1 MQAGAVA
8 VAGDHAP
15 AGGLRVPF
23 VVTPNPRRA
32 LALAAARFYPRQPAT
47 IAAVT
52 GTSGKTSVA
61 AFTRQIWERLGH
73 ASASIGTIGLVSPK
87 RTVYGSLTT
96 PDPIALHRQLD
107 EITGDGVT
115 HLAFEASSHGL
126 DQFRLDGV
134 RIAAGGFTNLTR
146 DHMDY
151 HPDEAHYLAAKL
163 RLFRDLVAPDGAAV
177 ISADHDCSQEV
188 IDAARARG
196 LRIIAVGR
204 NADGA
209 GEGIRLVDA
218 AVEGFAQKLTLEH
231 RGRKHAIK
239 LPLVGE
245 FQIENALVAAGLAIG
260 TGSEP
265 GEVFAALEHLEGAK
279 GRLERVGE
287 HNGAPIFVDY
297 AHKPDALAKA
307 LQALRPYAK
316 RKLVVIFGAGG
327 DRDAGKRPIM
337 GAIAA
342 ENADHVIVT
351 DDNPRSENPATI
363 RAAILAAAK
372 GASDI
377 GDRAEAIR
385 AGIAALQ
392 PGDALLDRRQGAR
405 DRPDRRRQGLAVQRS
420 RGGGRRARSEGGMSA
435 TPLWTIAEVARALG
449 LPGEFPDTPI
459 DFVTQDSRLVKP
471 GCLFVALS
479 GTPSGGFIS
488 SFASARDGWDFAD
501 KAQAAG
507 AVAMIVP
514 HRIDGVSVP
523 QLIVKDT
530 LIDGLWTL
538 ARAARARFNGPVIG
552 LTGSAG
558 KTSTKEFLAAYPAAY
573 ASPSSFNNFWGVP
586 LTLCNAS
593 PKASVWVVEMGMNQ
607 IGEIA
612 RLSELTQPTVAL
624 VVNVQPVHLEKL
636 GSLEAIRREK
646 VSIAQGL
653 PRTACWCC
661 LTMSRRRNGTAR
673 SSASAK
679 RPRSGSCSMRPRARA
694 GTSPLM

>member
-1 MQAGAVA
+1 M
-8 VAGDHAP
+8 
-15 AGGLRVPF
+15 R
-23 VVTPNPRRA
+23 
-32 LALAAARFYPRQPAT
+32 
-47 IAAVT
+47 
-52 GTSGKTSVA
+52 K
-61 AFTRQIWERLGH
+61 
-73 ASASIGTIGLVSPK
+73 
-87 RTVYGSLTT
+87 
-96 PDPIALHRQLD
+96 
-107 EITGDGVT
+107 
-115 HLAFEASSHGL
+115 SS
-126 DQFRLDGV
+126 
-134 RIAAGGFTNLTR
+134 
-146 DHMDY
+146 
-151 HPDEAHYLAAKL
+151 
-163 RLFRDLVAPDGAAV
+163 
-177 ISADHDCSQEV
+177 
-188 IDAARARG
+188 
-196 LRIIAVGR
+196 
-204 NADGA
+204 
-209 GEGIRLVDA
+209 
-218 AVEGFAQKLTLEH
+218 TLEH
-231 RGRKHAIK
+231 RGRHYTIK

-265 GEVFAALEHLEGAK
+265 DAVFATLEHLEGAK

-327 DRDAGKRPIM
+327 DRDAGKRPMM

-351 DDNPRSENPATI
+351 DDNPRSENPGNDPRRDSRRGEGRNRHRRSRRSDHGRHI
-363 RAAILAAAK
+363 GAAA
-372 GASDI
+372 G
-377 GDRAEAIR
+377 RC
-385 AGIAALQ
+385 AA
-392 PGDALLDRRQGAR
+392 DRRQGAR
-405 DRPDRRRQGLAVQRS
+405 DRTDRRRQGFAVQRS
-420 RGGGRRARSEGGMSA
+420 RGGRGRAGSEGGMSA

-449 LPGEFPDTPI
+449 LAGEFPDTPI

-479 GTPSGGFIS
+479 GTPSGGFVS
-488 SFASARDGWDFAD
+488 SFASARDGWEFAD

-538 ARAARARFNGPVIG
+538 ARAARARFDGPVIG

-558 KTSTKEFLAAYPAAY
+558 KTSTKEFLAAYPDAY

-593 PKASVWVVEMGMNQ
+593 PDASVWVVEMGMNQ
-607 IGEIA
+607 TGEIA
-612 RLSELTQPTVAL
+612 RLSELTKPTVAL

-653 PRTACWCC
+653 PKDGVLVLADGCR
-661 LTMSRRRNGTAR
+661 RRRNGAAG
-673 SSASAK
+673 SFASA
-679 RPRSGSCSMRPRARA
+679 RGPRCGS
-694 GTSPLM
+694 